1 VVGVKNATRAA
12 MTWYVSYRTGGTTVM
27 HILRSRELA
36 IDAACRFFDRGHYDA
51 LQVGPMLGSRDGE
64 VLDQEDIRRIQEGR
78 TSRPTAV
85 AKLDRRRS
93 FLGALEG

>member
-12 MTWYVSYRTGGTTVM
+12 MAWYVSYRTGGTTV
-27 HILRSRELA
+27 LRNRELA
-36 IDAACRFFDRGHYDA
+36 IDAACRFFDRGYHDA

-64 VLDQEDIRRIQEGR
+64 VWDQEDIRRIQEGR

-85 AKLDRRRS
+85 AKLDRRHS
-93 FLGALEG
+93 FWGALVG

>member
-1 VVGVKNATRAA
+1 MVGVKNATRAA
-12 MTWYVSYRTGGTTVM
+12 MACYVSYRTGGTTV
-27 HILRSRELA
+27 LRNRELA
-36 IDAACRFFDRGHYDA
+36 IDAACRFFDRGYHDA

-85 AKLDRRRS
+85 AKLDRRHS
-93 FLGALEG
+93 FWGALVG

>member
-1 VVGVKNATRAA
+1 MVGVKNATRAA
-12 MTWYVSYRTGGTTVM
+12 IAWYVSYRTGGTTV
-27 HILRSRELA
+27 LRNRELA
-36 IDAACRFFDRGHYDA
+36 IDAACRFFDRGYHDA

-85 AKLDRRRS
+85 AKLDRRHS
-93 FLGALEG
+93 FWGALVG

>member
-1 VVGVKNATRAA
+1 MVGVKNATRAA
-12 MTWYVSYRTGGTTVM
+12 MAWYVSYRTGGTTV
-27 HILRSRELA
+27 LRNRELA
-36 IDAACRFFDRGHYDA
+36 IDAACRFFARGYHDA

-85 AKLDRRRS
+85 AKLGRHS
-93 FLGALEG
+93 FWGALVG

>member
-1 VVGVKNATRAA
+1 MVGVKNATRAA
-12 MTWYVSYRTGGTTVM
+12 MAWYLSYRTGGTTV
-27 HILRSRELA
+27 LRNRELA
-36 IDAACRFFDRGHYDA
+36 IDAACRFFDRGYHDA

-85 AKLDRRRS
+85 AKLDRRHS
-93 FLGALEG
+93 FWGALVG